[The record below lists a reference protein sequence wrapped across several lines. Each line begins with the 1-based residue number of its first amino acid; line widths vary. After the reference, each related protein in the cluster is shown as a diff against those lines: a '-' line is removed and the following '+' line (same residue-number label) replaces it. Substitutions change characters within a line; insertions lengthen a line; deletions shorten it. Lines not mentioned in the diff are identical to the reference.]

1 MPKAIYCAQCG
12 TELYFA
18 LKALS
23 KAKVVV
29 TVIEPHKC
37 AKDTKENPYK
47 DSNDE
52 LLLKPKTSNKN
63 RNLDKMFEGFKFAK
77 DLGGKD
83 SLPTET
89 IFDRSSGDKRP
100 KEDKRDS
107 SKDVNSLAPQGVLGA
122 VKDLNPSTP
131 EHELEE

>member
-1 MPKAIYCAQCG
+1 MKKIYCAQCG
-12 TELYFA
+12 LELHFI
-18 LKALS
+18 LKALP
-23 KAKVVV
+23 KAKTVV
-29 TVIEPHKC
+29 TLIAPHTC
-37 AKDTKENPYK
+37 LEETKENPYK
-47 DSNDE
+47 DEDDE
-52 LLLKPKTSNKN
+52 LLIKPKDDNKN
-63 RNLDKMFEGFKFAK
+63 LNKMFEGFKFAK
-77 DLGGKD
+77 DLGGED